1 MKAKTRNK
9 KQEAKTKTKT
19 KTKTHKATN
28 QNDSK
33 DKKGQVEGLLILQ
46 NAEHNYCKKKLC
58 NESALNFI
66 IHSLDFP
73 PNMYSLFD

>member
-9 KQEAKTKTKT
+9 KQEA

-33 DKKGQVEGLLILQ
+33 DKKGQVEGLLILH
-46 NAEHNYCKKKLC
+46 NSEHNYCKKNYVMNQL
-58 NESALNFI
+58 
-66 IHSLDFP
+66 
-73 PNMYSLFD
+73 

>member
-9 KQEAKTKTKT
+9 KQEAKMKT

-33 DKKGQVEGLLILQ
+33 DKKGQVEGLLILH
-46 NAEHNYCKKKLC
+46 NAEHNYCKKNYVMNQL
-58 NESALNFI
+58 
-66 IHSLDFP
+66 
-73 PNMYSLFD
+73 

>member
-9 KQEAKTKTKT
+9 KQEAKTKT

-33 DKKGQVEGLLILQ
+33 DKKGQVEGLLILH
-46 NAEHNYCKKKLC
+46 NAEYNYCKKNYVMNQL
-58 NESALNFI
+58 
-66 IHSLDFP
+66 
-73 PNMYSLFD
+73 